1 MTFQFGENTPE
12 DWRQKFQERLQE
24 FKDVFIQHEFDIGEV
39 HGEECDVVL
48 EPGPAICDRPRPL
61 PPGELEE
68 VRRHIQGLLD
78 AKIIAPSASDFSSAI
93 VIVRKKSSGIRMC
106 VDYRRLNSRILK
118 DNYSIPRIDDLFLTL
133 NGAQYF
139 STMDLSKAYYQ
150 MPLTP
155 HAQRVSAFTTPIG
168 NFQWLRMPMGLKNS
182 GSCFQRLMEKV
193 FADMNLVD
201 LIVFLDDILV
211 HGKTL
216 EELEEKTSEALK
228 RLRKYDLK
236 LDAKKCV
243 FGASEVKHLGFVIS
257 QEGIRPDPEKV
268 KALKEWPVP
277 RTVRDMKAFLGYTGF
292 FRKMVPHFHQIAKPL
307 YDITA
312 GYIPLKSRRGK
323 KKRTEPVLSL
333 SSDITEKWGT
343 PHQRAF
349 ETLIEILSTEPVIGI
364 ADKTLPFEL
373 HCDAS
378 GYGLGAVL
386 YQKQNGVTKV
396 IAYASRGLN

>member
-1 MTFQFGENTPE
+1 
-12 DWRQKFQERLQE
+12 
-24 FKDVFIQHEFDIGEV
+24 
-39 HGEECDVVL
+39 
-48 EPGPAICDRPRPL
+48 
-61 PPGELEE
+61 
-68 VRRHIQGLLD
+68 
-78 AKIIAPSASDFSSAI
+78 
-93 VIVRKKSSGIRMC
+93 
-106 VDYRRLNSRILK
+106 
-118 DNYSIPRIDDLFLTL
+118 
-133 NGAQYF
+133 
-139 STMDLSKAYYQ
+139 
-150 MPLTP
+150 
-155 HAQRVSAFTTPIG
+155 
-168 NFQWLRMPMGLKNS
+168 
-182 GSCFQRLMEKV
+182 MEKV

-216 EELEEKTSEALK
+216 EELEEKTVEALK
-228 RLRKYDLK
+228 RLRKYGIK

-268 KALKEWPVP
+268 KALEEWPAP
-277 RTVRDMKAFLGYTGF
+277 RTVRDVKAFLGYTGF

-312 GYIPLKSRRGK
+312 GNIPLKSRRGK
-323 KKRTEPVLSL
+323 KKKTEPVLSL

-343 PHQRAF
+343 LHQRAF
-349 ETLIEILSTEPVIGI
+349 ETLIEILSTEAVIGI

-396 IAYASRGLN
+396 IAYASRGLNKTEANYPAHKREFLALKWSVIEKFHDYLIGSKVTVRTDNNPLCYVLKNAKLDAVSHRWLASLSLYDIEIFYKRGIDNVDADVLSRIPAKEASYDEEFKRQKRR